1 MVRTLGASG
10 DGRRTHDRDALPAS
24 TAVRA
29 PRGGPGIS
37 RGTAHGDGRWGNMS
51 DRSDPTHA
59 IWQKV
64 LAALTADDRI
74 TPQLHEIGRAHV

>member
-1 MVRTLGASG
+1 
-10 DGRRTHDRDALPAS
+10 
-24 TAVRA
+24 
-29 PRGGPGIS
+29 
-37 RGTAHGDGRWGNMS
+37 MS

-74 TPQLHEIGRAHV
+74 TPQLHGFISLVEPKGVMTGTLYLEVPNDLTRGCSSSASASRS

>member
-1 MVRTLGASG
+1 
-10 DGRRTHDRDALPAS
+10 
-24 TAVRA
+24 
-29 PRGGPGIS
+29 
-37 RGTAHGDGRWGNMS
+37 MS

-74 TPQLHEIGRAHV
+74 TPQLHGFISLVEPKGVMTGTLYLGSRTTSPAGCSSSASASRS